1 MMKLMLATAAAVV
14 GYTAAN
20 AVVLPQLDP
29 VLLDTTFVSTSGTTP
44 ASINFVNHL
53 STAVD
58 VYWINYSG
66 NRVFYTT
73 LAAMSDYVQ
82 PTFITHPW
90 IIAAFGSGDTLAQ
103 GTGTLITGFLAQTPD
118 AAHVGPDIANIGA
131 TGGTVPEPVSW
142 ALMVAGFGL
151 VGAAARRRSFVLAV

>member
-1 MMKLMLATAAAVV
+1 MIKGLLATVAAVV
-14 GYTAAN
+14 GFSAAN

-29 VLLDTTFVSTSGTTP
+29 VLLDTTFVSTSGSTP
-44 ASINFVNHL
+44 ASIDFVNHL

-66 NRVFYTT
+66 NRVFYKT
-73 LAAMSDYVQ
+73 LAATSNYVQ

-103 GTGTLITGFLAQTPD
+103 GTGTLIAGFLAQTPD
-118 AAHVGPDIANIGA
+118 AAGLGSDIANIGA
-131 TGGTVPEPVSW
+131 AGGTVPEPVSW

-151 VGAAARRRSFVLAV
+151 VGALARRRPAVLAA